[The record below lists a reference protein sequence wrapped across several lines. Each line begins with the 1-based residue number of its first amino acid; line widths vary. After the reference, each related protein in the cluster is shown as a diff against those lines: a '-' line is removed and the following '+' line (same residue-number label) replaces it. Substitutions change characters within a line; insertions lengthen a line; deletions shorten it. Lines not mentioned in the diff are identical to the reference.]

1 LWCGWWWFKSIF
13 LPNNN
18 TMAQKVN
25 SISLRLKKR
34 LNWSTTGSVHN
45 FGDYYNLVYN
55 LSKLTKVNDKI
66 KQKLNINHNIARI
79 EKTSKKYQFFYE
91 IFDQRFFFHFTKLVN
106 SSKRT
111 IQHFYQYKQNNIKT
125 LQLILLNFLINRKQQ
140 THNVTSVQN
149 SKAFKVLNSKKM
161 TSVQVLS
168 PKLITEFIKKQLTE
182 IGYSTLKKGNFGNNL
197 QGNIVNFLH
206 YLLREFKYNL
216 LGIKIICLGR
226 WKKTNTGRKQK
237 IYLKFGQIQSANIA
251 NTILYHEINQTTKYG
266 VVSVKVWIS
275 HKKNY

>member
-1 LWCGWWWFKSIF
+1 MKFSI
-13 LPNNN
+13 N
-18 TMAQKVN
+18 A
-25 SISLRLKKR
+25 
-34 LNWSTTGSVHN
+34 
-45 FGDYYNLVYN
+45 
-55 LSKLTKVNDKI
+55 
-66 KQKLNINHNIARI
+66 
-79 EKTSKKYQFFYE
+79 
-91 IFDQRFFFHFTKLVN
+91 FTKLVN

-226 WKKTNTGRKQK
+226 
-237 IYLKFGQIQSANIA
+237 
-251 NTILYHEINQTTKYG
+251 
-266 VVSVKVWIS
+266 
-275 HKKNY
+275 